1 MPADPAIDLPRAA
14 VPATSVTARPRIPLA
29 ELVSREAS
37 RQRRRR
43 WLAWGSLSLVPV
55 LAGAIWLVAR
65 PRPTPLAAR
74 FRTAVVSE
82 GDVFREVRA
91 TGHVEA
97 VTTVQVGAEISG
109 KIATVEV
116 DYNAHVVAGQVL
128 ARFDRASLA
137 AQLAQMEAGV
147 AAAKAALEQSKTERD
162 HTARERAR
170 FEQLYVSQAIS
181 DNDRD
186 NAQAAARVAAQR
198 VSAAEAQHA
207 AQQAAYQIARTNLE
221 HTIIRSPIDGVVVTR
236 SVDPGQTVA
245 SALMTPVLF
254 TVAADL
260 RKMRVIAAVDEADIG
275 EVAVRQAAF
284 FGVNAYPDR
293 VFEGV
298 VTEVRSSPVTVQD
311 VVTYGTVIEVDN
323 LDLVLKPG
331 MTASVR
337 VRTGTAKATLRIANA
352 ALRFAPPDQPAAEG
366 TGAWLLEGQT
376 LRHVPVRAGLTDG
389 ETTAIERGALP
400 AGRSVLTDLTP
411 AGRKAY
417 GLGH

>member
-1 MPADPAIDLPRAA
+1 MG
-14 VPATSVTARPRIPLA
+14 
-29 ELVSREAS
+29 
-37 RQRRRR
+37 
-43 WLAWGSLSLVPV
+43 WGSLALVPMLV
-55 LAGAIWLVAR
+55 GGIWLVAR
-65 PRPTPLAAR
+65 PRPTPLAER

-82 GDVFREVRA
+82 GDVLREVRA

-116 DYNAHVVAGQVL
+116 DYNAHVTAGQVL
-128 ARFDRASLA
+128 ARFDRASLE
-137 AQLAQMEAGV
+137 AQLAQTQASV

-162 HTARERAR
+162 HTARERGR
-170 FEQLYVSQAIS
+170 LEQLYATHAVS

-186 NAQAAARVAAQR
+186 NAQATARVAAQR
-198 VSAAEAQHA
+198 VSAAEAQQA
-207 AQQAAYQIARTNLE
+207 AQQAAYQIARTNLA

-245 SALMTPVLF
+245 SALTTPVLF

-275 EVAVRQAAF
+275 GIAVQQAGF
-284 FGVNAYPDR
+284 FAVNAYPDR

-337 VRTGTAKATLRIANA
+337 IRTGTARGTLRIPNA
-352 ALRFAPPDQPAAEG
+352 ALRFAPPGEPVTESP
-366 TGAWLLEGQT
+366 GAWVLEGEAFHRVT
-376 LRHVPVRAGLTDG
+376 LRTGLTDG
-389 ETTAIERGALP
+389 ESTAIEAGGLP
-400 AGRSVLTDLTP
+400 VGQAVLTDLTP
-411 AGRKAY
+411 AGRAAY
-417 GLGH
+417 GIGH